1 MLTAAIETSTIAVS
15 VALADHDG
23 LVARFDAP
31 RVRRHAETVLPA
43 LEAVLDLAGRRRNEI
58 TQFCVD
64 VGPGMFT
71 GLRVGVTTA
80 ITLAMAL
87 DVPVVSVGSL
97 DLLAWRL
104 VLDGAFCGNVGAVID
119 ARRKECFVQLF
130 SVAPGEAPHGLTAAA
145 AMSPAASAGLLRRH
159 DCNAV
164 VGDGCAA
171 YPDAFANAVPMAPH
185 YPDAATAALVAVRI
199 ADTATAPDVVVL
211 RYLREPDAEIPKDL
225 RP

>member
-1 MLTAAIETSTIAVS
+1 MLIAAISTSTVAVS
-15 VALADHDG
+15 VALADGDG

-43 LEAVLDLAGRRRNEI
+43 LEAILTLSGRQRQEI
-58 TQFCVD
+58 THLCVD

-87 DVPVVSVGSL
+87 DVPVVPLGSL
-97 DLLAWRL
+97 ELLAWRL
-104 VLDGAFCGNVGAVID
+104 ALDGSFDGPVGVALD
-119 ARRKECFVQLF
+119 ARRKECFVQPF
-130 SVAPGEAPHGLTAAA
+130 SVVPGQPPLALTAAVAVSPEVA
-145 AMSPAASAGLLRRH
+145 AEVLRDHCCSAAL
-159 DCNAV
+159 
-164 VGDGCAA
+164 GDANQG
-171 YPDAFANAVPMAPH
+171 YSDAFDGITSLAPR
-185 YPDAATAALVAVRI
+185 YPDAATAAVVAVRLL
-199 ADTATAPDVVVL
+199 DTAMPAEHVTL